1 MHNRGFQKVKTSQAG
16 INAITLRE
24 GSRNLAYQ
32 DTRGIWTIGVG
43 HTGPEV
49 HRGLVWAS
57 AQVEAALAD
66 DLGWAENEV
75 NRMVT
80 VPLTQNQF
88 DALVSFTFNVGKTG
102 FDHSSALRDFNMGV
116 MKAANDL
123 LMWEQPPVLKG
134 RRESERLQFLTKET

>member
-1 MHNRGFQKVKTSQAG
+1 MKISQAG
-16 INAITLRE
+16 IDAIVQRE
-24 GSRNLAYQ
+24 GSRTEAYP
-32 DTRGIWTIGVG
+32 DSRGIWTIGVG

-49 HRGLVWAS
+49 HRGLVWTP
-57 AQVEAALAD
+57 AQVDAALSS
-66 DLGWAENEV
+66 DLGWAETEV

-88 DALVSFTFNVGKTG
+88 DALVSFTFNIGKSG
-102 FDHSSALRDFNMGV
+102 FDHSSALRDFNFGV

-134 RRESERLQFLTKET
+134 RRESERLQFLAKET